1 MVDMNS
7 NASAARLKSYV
18 ERVERLEDQ
27 KSDIVEDIKEVFKEA
42 KSEGFDT
49 KIMKQVIK
57 LRKKDAE
64 DRLVEE
70 ELLTIYKTALGM
82 VQPDLFE
89 EKE

>member
-18 ERVERLEDQ
+18 ERVERLE
-27 KSDIVEDIKEVFKEA
+27 SDKQDIAEDIKEVFKEA
-42 KSEGFDT
+42 KSEGFDV
-49 KIMKQVIK
+49 KIMKEVIK

-64 DRLVEE
+64 DRVMEE

-89 EKE
+89 ENE